1 MDCCGFEAI
10 LAYRVRVSLKTYF
23 EKIKNKTKVREK
35 RQGFVVCFF
44 AIVEIEPR
52 ALHFLGGTLL

>member
-1 MDCCGFEAI
+1 VDCCGFEAI

-35 RQGFVVCFF
+35 RQGFVVCFL
-44 AIVEIEPR
+44 P
-52 ALHFLGGTLL
+52 